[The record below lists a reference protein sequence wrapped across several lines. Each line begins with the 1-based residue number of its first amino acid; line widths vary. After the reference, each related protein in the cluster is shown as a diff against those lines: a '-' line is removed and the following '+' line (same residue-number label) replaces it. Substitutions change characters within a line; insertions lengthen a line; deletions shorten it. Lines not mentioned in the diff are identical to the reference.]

1 MSRLP
6 TTRNA
11 LDAETEGASAHPIAI
26 QVIERAMRLLDALA
40 AQPDPVTL
48 KELSA
53 TTGLHAST
61 AHRILNDLVVGR
73 YVERVDNGLY
83 QLGMRLLELGS
94 LVKGRLNVREAA
106 ISAMR
111 SLHKLTG
118 QTINLSVQQGD
129 EIVYIDRAWSERSGM
144 QVVRAIGGRAPLH
157 LTSTGKLFLSTADAR
172 QVRAYALRTGLAGHT
187 RNSLT
192 DLDRLERELALVRR
206 HGYARDNEELEL
218 GVRCIAAGIFDDTG
232 KLVAGLSIS
241 APAERLQDDW
251 IKALV
256 DTAASIW
263 KRWATSPPFPPASTV
278 WAWPQRL
285 CARNPG
291 PACKK
296 RKAPDGA
303 FLFAC
308 AARAHGLGY
317 CCSTPAFLNSS
328 PHCGTCCLTLASRA
342 CGFASDVSTV
352 APSCFMRSWNLGS
365 ARPACRLLTSLSTTG
380 LGVPFGTHIP
390 CQMPTSKPL

>member
-1 MSRLP
+1 MSRP
-6 TTRNA
+6 SSTRNA
-11 LDAETEGASAHPIAI
+11 LDAEADGASGSPIAI
-26 QVIERAMRLLDALA
+26 QVIERAMRLLVALA

-157 LTSTGKLFLSTADAR
+157 LTSTGKLFLSTGDAR

-256 DTAASIW
+256 DTAASISE
-263 KRWATSPPFPPASTV
+263 ALGYEPSVSSGF
-278 WAWPQRL
+278 
-285 CARNPG
+285 N
-291 PACKK
+291 
-296 RKAPDGA
+296 
-303 FLFAC
+303 
-308 AARAHGLGY
+308 GLGM
-317 CCSTPAFLNSS
+317 A
-328 PHCGTCCLTLASRA
+328 AEA
-342 CGFASDVSTV
+342 
-352 APSCFMRSWNLGS
+352 MR
-365 ARPACRLLTSLSTTG
+365 T
-380 LGVPFGTHIP
+380 
-390 CQMPTSKPL
+390 